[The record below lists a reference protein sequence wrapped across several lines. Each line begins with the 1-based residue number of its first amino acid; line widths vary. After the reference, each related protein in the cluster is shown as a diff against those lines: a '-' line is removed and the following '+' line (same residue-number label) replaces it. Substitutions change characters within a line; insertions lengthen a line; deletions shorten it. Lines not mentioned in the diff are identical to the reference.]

1 MDAIVVRNLTK
12 HLRKT
17 YDKTLKG
24 YLISLTK
31 GEKRYSEFTAL
42 KNVSFTIKQGES
54 FAIVGNNGAGK
65 STLFKILSGIIY
77 PDEGEVQVNGKDR
90 KSTRLNSS
98 HVK

>member
-1 MDAIVVRNLTK
+1 MTMDAIVVRNLTK
-12 HLRKT
+12 HFRKA

-31 GEKRYSEFTAL
+31 GEKRYTEFTAL
-42 KNVSFTIKQGES
+42 KDVSFSIKQGES

-77 PDEGEVQVNGKDR
+77 PDKGKCRSTVKSPPSSNSGQV
-90 KSTRLNSS
+90 
-98 HVK
+98 